1 MRSRPATGGGVIVLV
16 DDVVT
21 TGATFDEAARTLRE
35 AGARVVSAVALAATP
50 RLGER
55 NANASETRS
64 K

>member
-1 MRSRPATGGGVIVLV
+1 MRSRPATGGGAIVLV